1 MEIKDDI
8 VRYVARLARIKLDEN
23 EVALFA
29 RQLDEILGYI
39 DKLKKLDIKDI
50 PPTSHVLPLKNV
62 FRKDEV
68 KPSITKEMAL
78 KNAPQRK
85 SDFFV
90 VPKIIEEG

>member
-8 VRYVARLARIKLDEN
+8 VRYVARLARIKLDKS

-39 DKLKKLDIKDI
+39 DKLKKLDIKEI

-68 KPSITKEMAL
+68 RPSIQKETAL

-85 SDFFV
+85 GDFFV
-90 VPKIIEEG
+90 VPKIIEEA